1 MGGRAKT
8 GLFSL
13 KAAISTWI
21 SVVRSHVAWRGRREE
36 EGRGDR
42 ERMEEVDEKER
53 GRENRRERR
62 KGGETGREGWRG
74 RWMRRKEGGAQK
86 QTNMHAHNSTQVER
100 VSVHG
105 KV

>member
-21 SVVRSHVAWRGRREE
+21 SVVRSHVAWRG
-36 EGRGDR
+36 DR
-42 ERMEEVDEKER
+42 ERMEKVDEKER

-86 QTNMHAHNSTQVER
+86 QTNVHAHNSTQVER